1 MQGVRNMTGVTSQTG
16 KQMRDQVR
24 VLFKEPAVKDILKRF
39 SELRIP
45 DSSPYF
51 LENIERIFSPNYVP
65 SIEDILRVRLRT
77 TGIYELRFT
86 LNDTP
91 FILVD
96 VGGQRNERR
105 KWIHCFSVFFFFFS
119 PCSES
124 SSTKYPQNVTAIIFC
139 VALSE
144 YDLSLEE
151 DSTVN
156 RMKESHKLFLEA
168 CYCHYFKDISIM
180 LFLNKE
186 DLFREK
192 IRRVD
197 LSVCFEDYKG
207 GLSYEKALDFIKRQF
222 SVTTREVYS
231 HVTVATHTDSI
242 KFVLTTTLNT
252 ILTNEA
258 NRDLSV

>member
-105 KWIHCFSVFFFFFS
+105 KWIHCFS
-119 PCSES
+119 
-124 SSTKYPQNVTAIIFC
+124 NVTAIIFC